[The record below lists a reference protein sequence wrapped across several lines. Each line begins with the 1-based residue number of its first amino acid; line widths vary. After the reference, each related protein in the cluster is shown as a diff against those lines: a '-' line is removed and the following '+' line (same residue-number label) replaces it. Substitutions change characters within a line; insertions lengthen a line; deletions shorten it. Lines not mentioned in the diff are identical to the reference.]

1 MQKIEIGPTNQKTV
15 TGDIRGGVSANAS
28 PIGGFISKKSIRPQ
42 PGLSTEAE
50 KSNDMMSL
58 S

>member
-15 TGDIRGGVSANAS
+15 TGDIKGRVSANAS
-28 PIGGFISKKSIRPQ
+28 PIGGFMSNKSIRLQ
-42 PGLSTEAE
+42 PGPSTEAE
-50 KSNDMMSL
+50 KSNDMMRL